1 MTTFAVHFKRIIPFQ
16 MEKNVEKTIE
26 QRLASLHKL
35 QHVDSKLDEIK
46 KMRGALPDEVR
57 DLEDEIAKFET
68 RIAKFQGEVKDFEQE
83 VENRKQRKKEAEK
96 LIVKYK
102 DQQMKVRNDR
112 EFQAIA
118 KEIESEE
125 LEMQLSDKR
134 IRETTEKVTR
144 KKGEIDVVHLQVDE
158 LRKTLVSK
166 QSELTNLLEESEEEE
181 VKLLK
186 EREKQVRNIEERL
199 YRSYDRLRTNAINGL
214 AVVMVKRD
222 ACGGCFHVVPPQRQV
237 EIKEK
242 KKLIVCEHCGRIF
255 AGVEDVNIV
264 APEPKKTTRKI
275 GVKAKDVGEV
285 ELEA

>member
-1 MTTFAVHFKRIIPFQ
+1 
-16 MEKNVEKTIE
+16 MEKTVE
-26 QRLASLHKL
+26 QRLAALHKL
-35 QHVDSKLDEIK
+35 QTIDTKLDEIK

-68 RIAKFQGEVKDFEQE
+68 RTSKFQSEVKEFEQE
-83 VENRKQRKKEAEK
+83 IDNRKQRKKEAEK
-96 LIVKYK
+96 LITKYK
-102 DQQMKVRNDR
+102 DQQLKVRNDR

-125 LEMQLSDKR
+125 LEIQLSEKR
-134 IRETTEKVTR
+134 IREANDKILR
-144 KKGEIDVVHLQVDE
+144 KKGEIETVNQQTDD
-158 LRKTLVSK
+158 LRKTLVTK
-166 QSELTNLLEESEEEE
+166 QVELKALLEESEEEE

-186 EREKQVRNIEERL
+186 ERDKHTKNIEERL
-199 YRSYDRLRTNAINGL
+199 LRSYDRLRNNANNGL

-255 AGVEDVNIV
+255 AGVEEMNIPV
-264 APEPKKTTRKI
+264 PEPKKATRKI
-275 GVKAKDVGEV
+275 GVKTKDDAEAEV
-285 ELEA
+285 